1 MHRTDTL
8 DLAHVVTRP
17 FKTTIENDDG
27 TRTYVDVYSYL
38 DQLQDAITGKSR
50 GSGGNQTS
58 APLSTNALDLW
69 REIAET
75 TLEYWPGYGR
85 PHLARTPLHR
95 RIQQW
100 ASVALNSNDDQ
111 DKEVLHKHLARWI
124 REIQGLFEP
133 SVELS
138 APCPECHES
147 YVWRHEAGENI
158 RKRCLTFNQ
167 HRATCINCKTTW
179 EGKASMANLA
189 RILNNDQP
197 LNGTPAHT
205 TQTGE

>member
-1 MHRTDTL
+1 MQDTI
-8 DLAHVVTRP
+8 DLVHVLTRP

-27 TRTYVDVYSYL
+27 TRQYVEVHSYL
-38 DQLQDAITGKSR
+38 DQLQGALTNNRGTG
-50 GSGGNQTS
+50 GSGSMTK
-58 APLSTNALDLW
+58 APISLKAVDLW
-69 REIAET
+69 QSIAKI
-75 TLEYWPGYGR
+75 TLEHWPGKGR
-85 PHLARTPLHR
+85 PHLARTPLHQ

-100 ASVALNSNDDQ
+100 AAVAVNSGDEADEETLNQ
-111 DKEVLHKHLARWI
+111 HLSRWI
-124 REIQGLFEP
+124 REIQALFEP

-138 APCPECHES
+138 APCPNCEES
-147 YVWRHEAGENI
+147 YVWRHEGGENI

-167 HRATCINCKTTW
+167 HRATCINCHTIW

-205 TQTGE
+205 SQTGE